1 MAKHK
6 GIFTSIS
13 RTKNGKLM
21 LDNQALR
28 HYNKTNINGDLK
40 MKDILQDV
48 VAHTH
53 ALGFLS
59 LVKVSNEEGTSIDSM
74 AEDRSVILTG
84 TTASPVAEFKGTFG
98 MPNLDK
104 LALHLKNPEY
114 KDNAKIDVVEA
125 ERNGDTIPTHIHFEN
140 AAGDFENDYRFMN
153 KAIIEEKLKT
163 VKFKGATWEVSV
175 QPSMASIARMK
186 LMSAAH
192 SEEPT
197 FNVKTRDGNLVFS
210 FGDASTHAGEF
221 VFQHGIEGTLAH
233 TWSWPVAQV
242 QAILNLDGD
251 ATMSISDQ
259 GAMKISIN
267 SGMATYDYILP
278 AQSK

>member
-1 MAKHK
+1 
-6 GIFTSIS
+6 
-13 RTKNGKLM
+13 
-21 LDNQALR
+21 
-28 HYNKTNINGDLK
+28 

-59 LVKVSNEEGTSIDSM
+59 LVKVTSENNTTTVESM
-74 AEDRSVILTG
+74 AEDRSVILSA
-84 TTASPVAEFKGTFG
+84 TTHSPVTEFTGTFG

-104 LALHLKNPEY
+104 LNLHLKNPEY
-114 KDNAKIDVVEA
+114 KTDAKLEVVTA
-125 ERNGDTIPTHIHFEN
+125 ERNGEVMPTHIHFEN

-163 VKFKGATWEVSV
+163 VKFKGATWDVTFE
-175 QPSMASIARMK
+175 PSMASITRMK
-186 LMSAAH
+186 LQSAAH

-197 FNVKTRDGNLVFS
+197 FNVQTKDGNLVFS
-210 FGDASTHAGEF
+210 FGDASTHAGNF
-221 VFQHGIEGTLAH
+221 VFQHGINGTLKH

-242 QAILNLDGD
+242 QSILNLDGT

-259 GAMKISIN
+259 GAMMISVD
-267 SGMATYDYILP
+267 SGMVKYDYILP

>member
-1 MAKHK
+1 
-6 GIFTSIS
+6 
-13 RTKNGKLM
+13 
-21 LDNQALR
+21 
-28 HYNKTNINGDLK
+28 
-40 MKDILQDV
+40 MKDILQDI

-53 ALGFLS
+53 SLGFLS
-59 LVKVSNEEGTSIDSM
+59 LVKVTAEDVTSIDSM
-74 AEDRSVILTG
+74 ADDRSVIMTA
-84 TTASPVAEFKGTFG
+84 TTHEPVTAFEGTFG

-104 LALHLKNPEY
+104 LNLHLKNPEY
-114 KDNAKIDVVEA
+114 KENAKIDVIKTQ
-125 ERNGDTIPTHIHFEN
+125 RNGEEIPTHIHFEN

-163 VKFKGATWEVSV
+163 VKFKGANWNVTF

-197 FNVKTRDGNLVFS
+197 FNVTTTGSNLVFS

-221 VFQHGIEGTLAH
+221 VFQHDVTGTLQH
-233 TWSWPVAQV
+233 TWSWPVAAV
-242 QAILNLDGD
+242 QSILNLDGE

-259 GAMKISIN
+259 GAMMISVD
-267 SGMATYDYILP
+267 SGMAKYDYILP

>member
-1 MAKHK
+1 
-6 GIFTSIS
+6 
-13 RTKNGKLM
+13 
-21 LDNQALR
+21 
-28 HYNKTNINGDLK
+28 

-59 LVKVSNEEGTSIDSM
+59 LVKVSNDENTNIDSM
-74 AEDRSVILTG
+74 AEDRSVILSAETK
-84 TTASPVAEFKGTFG
+84 APVAEFVGTFG

-114 KDNAKIDVVEA
+114 KDNAKIEVVQA
-125 ERNGDTIPTHIHFEN
+125 ERNGETIPTHIHFEN
-140 AAGDFENDYRFMN
+140 AAGDFKNDYRFMN

-163 VKFKGATWEVSV
+163 VKFKGASWNVTVT
-175 QPSMASIARMK
+175 PSMASIARMK

-197 FNVKTRDGNLVFS
+197 FNVMTKDNNLVFS
-210 FGDASTHAGEF
+210 FGDANTHAGEF
-221 VFQHGIEGTLAH
+221 VFQHGVEGSLQH
-233 TWSWPVAQV
+233 TWSWPVSQV
-242 QAILNLDGD
+242 QSILSLDGD
-251 ATMSISDQ
+251 LSMSISDQ
-259 GAMKISIN
+259 GAMQISVD
-267 SGMATYDYILP
+267 SGMVKYDYILP

>member
-1 MAKHK
+1 
-6 GIFTSIS
+6 
-13 RTKNGKLM
+13 
-21 LDNQALR
+21 
-28 HYNKTNINGDLK
+28 

-59 LVKVSNEEGTSIDSM
+59 LVKISNDDNTNIDSM
-74 AEDRSVILTG
+74 AEDRSVILSA
-84 TTASPVAEFKGTFG
+84 TTTSPVAEFSGTFG

-104 LALHLKNPEY
+104 LSLHLKNPEY
-114 KDNAKIDVVEA
+114 KDNAKIDVVTA
-125 ERNGDTIPTHIHFEN
+125 ERNGEVVPTHIHFEN

-163 VKFKGATWEVSV
+163 VKFKGASWAVTF

-197 FNVKTRDGNLVFS
+197 FNVKTVDGNLVFS

-221 VFQHGIEGTLAH
+221 VFQHGVEGTLAH

-242 QAILNLDGD
+242 QSILNLDGD
-251 ATMSISDQ
+251 LTMSISDQ
-259 GAMKISIN
+259 GAMMITVD
-267 SGMATYDYILP
+267 SGMAKYDYILP

>member
-1 MAKHK
+1 
-6 GIFTSIS
+6 
-13 RTKNGKLM
+13 
-21 LDNQALR
+21 
-28 HYNKTNINGDLK
+28 
-40 MKDILQDV
+40 MKDILQDI

-59 LVKVSNEEGTSIDSM
+59 LVKVTSDSDTSVESM
-74 AEDRSVILTG
+74 ADDRSVILSGATH
-84 TTASPVAEFKGTFG
+84 TPVAEFSGTFG
-98 MPNLDK
+98 MPNLEK

-114 KDNAKIDVVEA
+114 QKDAKLDVVTA
-125 ERNGDTIPTHIHFEN
+125 DRNGEVIPTHIHFEN
-140 AAGDFENDYRFMN
+140 AAGDFQNDYRFMN

-163 VKFKGATWEVSV
+163 VKFKGAAWNVTF

-197 FNVKTRDGNLVFS
+197 FNVSTNDSSLTFS

-221 VFQHGIEGTLAH
+221 VFQHDIEGSLQH

-242 QAILNLDGD
+242 QSILNLDGD
-251 ATMSISDQ
+251 ITMSISDQ
-259 GAMKISIN
+259 GAMMISVD
-267 SGMATYDYILP
+267 SGMVKYDYILP

>member
-1 MAKHK
+1 M
-6 GIFTSIS
+6 
-13 RTKNGKLM
+13 
-21 LDNQALR
+21 
-28 HYNKTNINGDLK
+28 
-40 MKDILQDV
+40 
-48 VAHTH
+48 
-53 ALGFLS
+53 
-59 LVKVSNEEGTSIDSM
+59 
-74 AEDRSVILTG
+74 
-84 TTASPVAEFKGTFG
+84 
-98 MPNLDK
+98 
-104 LALHLKNPEY
+104 KNPEY
-114 KDNAKIDVVEA
+114 KDNANIAVVEA
-125 ERNGDTIPTHIHFEN
+125 ERNGETIPTHIHFEN

-163 VKFKGATWEVSV
+163 VKFKGASWNVTC

-197 FNVKTRDGNLVFS
+197 FNVTTTGSNLVFS

-221 VFQHGIEGTLAH
+221 VFQHDVEGTLQH

-242 QAILNLDGD
+242 QSILNLDGD

-259 GAMKISIN
+259 GAMQISVD
-267 SGMATYDYILP
+267 SGMVKYDYILP